1 MRYTKS
7 QYTRRLRSFFLLAAG
22 RLGLAAA
29 AGGTGL
35 LGGGGSTYELELV
48 GRNGRNKLEFNLVVL
63 LDTELPQSLLVEGEL
78 HTVETEPLL
87 LGRQLEENNV
97 GLDQLVRSRVGLRV
111 KLSSSRATL
120 DSGGLA

>member
-29 AGGTGL
+29 AAGTGL
-35 LGGGGSTYELELV
+35 LGGCGSTYELELV

-111 KLSSSRATL
+111 KLSSSSATL